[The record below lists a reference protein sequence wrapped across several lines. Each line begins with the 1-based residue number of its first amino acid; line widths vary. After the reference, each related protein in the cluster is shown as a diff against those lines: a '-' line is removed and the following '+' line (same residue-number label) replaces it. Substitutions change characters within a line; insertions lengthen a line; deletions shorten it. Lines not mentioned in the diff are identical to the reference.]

1 MDTHITRCGIPAR
14 DRLFH
19 KLHPSRFPLMP
30 GVMAAIVGFL
40 LEEPFVSPPI
50 AEIVV
55 TSDGFLLARTEGESC
70 ANVFIGRYLDL
81 VRNWLILL
89 AAACLTTDETVEA
102 QVLFAAK
109 IGYFGPTTA

>member
-1 MDTHITRCGIPAR
+1 METHITRCGISAR
-14 DRLFH
+14 DRLLH
-19 KLHPSRFPLMP
+19 KLHPSRFPMMS

-40 LEEPFVSPPI
+40 LDEPFVNPPI
-50 AEIVV
+50 SDIVV

-70 ANVFIGRYLDL
+70 ANVFIGSYLDL
-81 VRNWLILL
+81 VRNWLSLL
-89 AAACLTTDETVEA
+89 AVACLSADETVEA